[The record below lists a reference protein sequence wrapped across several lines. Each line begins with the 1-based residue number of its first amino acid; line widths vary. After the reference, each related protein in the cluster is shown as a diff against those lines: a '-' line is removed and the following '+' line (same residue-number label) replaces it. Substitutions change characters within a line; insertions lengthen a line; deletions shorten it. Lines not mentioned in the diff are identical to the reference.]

1 MQSQLSPLSHPM
13 PAPLLIT
20 CLAVAC
26 GLCLGSFLNVVA
38 YRLPAGVSLVSPG
51 SACPSCGTAI
61 RPYDNVPVISWL
73 ALRGHCRDCDAGI
86 SATYPLTEAVT
97 GALFG
102 AVVVAT
108 RWHAQLWLDLC
119 FVAALVAITRID
131 LEHRIIPN
139 RILAPLAVLA
149 LALTAVFT
157 PGELPAR
164 LISAAAGGGMLLAA
178 ALVYPGGMGMGD
190 VKLATVM
197 GLVLGPALGPA
208 LLVALLAGTLVG
220 VAIIARRGVAA
231 GRKTA
236 VPFGPFLALGGLVG
250 LFAGQAIVHGYLKAV
265 GL

>member
-1 MQSQLSPLSHPM
+1 M
-13 PAPLLIT
+13 PTLIFFIAMST
-20 CLAVAC
+20 VA
-26 GLCLGSFLNVVA
+26 GLCIGSFLNVVA
-38 YRLPAGVSLVSPG
+38 CRLPAGLSLVSPG
-51 SACPSCGTAI
+51 SACPGCGTAI

-86 SATYPLTEAVT
+86 SARYPLTEAAT

-102 AVVVAT
+102 AVVLAT

-149 LALTAVFT
+149 LVLTAIFA

-164 LISAAAGGGMLLAA
+164 LISAAAGGGVLLLAA
-178 ALVYPGGMGMGD
+178 LAYPGGMGMGD
-190 VKLATVM
+190 VKLAAVM

-208 LLVALLAGTLVG
+208 LLIAVLAGTLVG